1 MRPRTYFVGLSL
13 AGLLVGNPAQWLAGD
28 NSVYSGDDPANSVVE
43 GTGPATDDISQPVS
57 ENAIFAVREQEYW
70 YVGRETDPAT
80 SEIVDLY
87 VLCGDDEVTDSLTP
101 S

>member
-28 NSVYSGDDPANSVVE
+28 NSVNSGDDPTNSVVE
-43 GTGPATDDISQPVS
+43 GTGAATDEFAQPES
-57 ENAIFAVREQEYW
+57 EIEIFALRKQEYC
-70 YVGRETDPAT
+70 YVGSETDPAT
-80 SEIVDLY
+80 GEIVDLY